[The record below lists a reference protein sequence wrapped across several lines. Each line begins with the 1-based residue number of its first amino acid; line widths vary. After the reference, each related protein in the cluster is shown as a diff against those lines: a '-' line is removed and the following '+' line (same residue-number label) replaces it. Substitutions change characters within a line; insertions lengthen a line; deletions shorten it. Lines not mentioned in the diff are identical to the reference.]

1 MDYRSACDTIIAIQ
15 RDLRVKMQGESYEAS
30 LERDAF
36 DASYVLLE
44 YLAKCIKGEKTWQ
57 T

>member
-1 MDYRSACDTIIAIQ
+1 MDYRSACDTIMATQ

-44 YLAKCIKGEKTWQ
+44 YLMKCIKEEES
-57 T
+57 